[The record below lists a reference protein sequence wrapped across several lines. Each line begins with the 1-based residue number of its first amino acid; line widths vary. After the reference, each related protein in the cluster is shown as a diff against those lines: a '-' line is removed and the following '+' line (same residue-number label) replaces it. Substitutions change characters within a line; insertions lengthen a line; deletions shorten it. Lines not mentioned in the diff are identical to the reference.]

1 MSLSALSV
9 AVSVLVL
16 SCVALSSFLNARAA
30 KGRTSV
36 FLRRSRTARPWML
49 FCAGALALAGLAGCG
64 GGNASM
70 ANEAEP
76 QLAATPTFSPAG
88 GSYASPQTVSISDRS
103 PDSTIYFKT
112 NGAIS
117 PNAWTVYTGPINVPA
132 SETVQAIAT
141 KSGDSDSIVSSAA
154 FTIGGLNS
162 TPPLG
167 GAAPAVEHCDTGVL
181 PAGSVDTDLEING
194 TSCTIDGTVNGG
206 TYVYRNVNIWGGGT
220 LTLADAKINFHAHSI
235 LVEDG
240 GSLLAGVSNPVVGP
254 VTIWLYGAQD
264 DGVPPITCKSSP
276 TCGVPQD
283 IWISNLS
290 LVSKTPQPPGAKCN
304 PASNYPEASPV
315 GSDCFYQYD
324 VVDTNG
330 PAGDFFSRKSLALSY
345 GGTIYLRGAKG
356 IRSGPIAAT
365 PSDSGTSWV
374 RLTTTLK
381 GGESSFTVDRP
392 VPTWG
397 PGDHIVLTSTDY
409 LMSHNEEA
417 VIQSVE
423 SSPPGSK
430 ITLESRVKFPHNGAT
445 YNFSSLPSTSGP
457 QDDPNRPATLP
468 SRSLETRAAVALLTR
483 SIMVASEGTAPVLED
498 RSVDHFPTGSGF
510 YGGQTIMRQGFQT
523 YQVQGVEFYHLGQGG
538 IIGRYPVHFHMD
550 RTVPQPSVDP
560 PFAGTYIADSSIHDS
575 MTRFITVHATQDL
588 MVLRNVGYRSIGH
601 GFYLED
607 STEINNKLYSNIG
620 IEARAG
626 VDDALN
632 PRKVP
637 GILARAGDSGADV
650 FPFHSDYDHPSIFWI
665 PNGYNDFRYNVAVGA
680 GTCGACYW
688 LPPSINSGP
697 SVYETWSS
705 YASMQTAGRGGLAP
719 IENFVG
725 NSCSTAMNS
734 IQTVGNTGSCLAVAA
749 AGNTDTSKLTA
760 IANPNPLPNDKYPQM
775 DGGLRQ
781 HATVCPN
788 ADQPG
793 SNCSTVPI
801 CSGYGPNEAGC
812 VVTTLDHYMTSFNW
826 AQKNFAAVWLRGWW
840 YLLRDSAV
848 TDVQSGG
855 LTFVT
860 GGGYTRSDAAQGFW
874 NLSQRVLF
882 AGSTQPNNAAT
893 GVPENAYASNAG
905 PFNPY
910 GLTCPNPNLPYC
922 VSSADDATFEID
934 SFSGAQRMISIY
946 DGPSFEDSDA
956 FMDVHTT
963 QIGTLSQCKSG
974 GNPAGSCRTSGW
986 MNAYQSG
993 AMQVPAGNDPNNVCV
1008 LPNAAIAWKQP
1019 NGFYYPPA
1027 FHSRNIAFQNVDI
1040 RHFVVQPLW
1049 LPQSFTPDITA
1060 VQNTYCAWEPAD
1072 FTQFTDVDRQT
1083 ELSDD
1088 DGAITGLVSGTPP
1101 NNEPSISITKDAFY
1115 NAPLVTP
1122 ECASAPPKP
1131 GPGAEPT
1138 VDTSAYQY
1146 VSTAIFPTCAGPTAI
1161 IGGCRAVWGISCSNQ
1176 QCYGVPLYRQFLTGS
1191 EFTAYQANPKN
1202 RPSIRMMGQGNGQ
1215 RSTMTVNHGNY
1226 YIDTTLSQT
1235 DQQNAGATTTN
1246 VFLPNR
1252 QYEIYFIYATPQT
1265 HQTYSLYI
1273 GQVTQAE
1280 AMAAVQPGTVNI
1292 NSDNFPFT
1300 ANPSGNW
1307 ITNKTYNSNTGVLTV
1322 TVDLGQQAAV
1332 FNTDRPKFCQP
1343 TTYCSIQGDGSCGH
1357 KNANGTIDSSV
1368 CGWSNKDIDCPIA
1381 GCFGFAITMPTSFV
1395 AAKQTDLPPAPIH
1408 FVGDTGSD
1416 PYFAAGTVKFSN
1428 VPQSVSGTQC
1438 YYNTPPVQ
1446 TPATQ

>member
-1 MSLSALSV
+1 
-9 AVSVLVL
+9 
-16 SCVALSSFLNARAA
+16 
-30 KGRTSV
+30 
-36 FLRRSRTARPWML
+36 ML
-49 FCAGALALAGLAGCG
+49 CGTLALAVLTGCG
-64 GGNASM
+64 GGNASN
-70 ANEAEP
+70 ANEAP
-76 QLAATPTFSPAG
+76 PPLAAMPTFSPMPG
-88 GSYASPQTVSISDRS
+88 TYASPQTVTISDPTPGAS
-103 PDSTIYFKT
+103 IYYSMNDATT
-112 NGAIS
+112 NQT
-117 PNAWTVYTGPINVPA
+117 WTPYSGPIQVGF
-132 SETVQAIAT
+132 SETVRALAV
-141 KSGDSDSIVSSAA
+141 KSGDGDSIVSAA
-154 FTIGGLNS
+154 AYKIGSSLLQS
-162 TPPLG
+162 PG
-167 GAAPAVEHCDTGVL
+167 GGAPAVEECSGGIL
-181 PAGSVDTDLEING
+181 PAGSVDTDLEVDGG
-194 TSCTIDGTVNGG
+194 TCTVDGSVNGG
-206 TYVYRNVNIWGGGT
+206 TYVYRNVNIWGGGQ
-220 LTLADAKINFHAHSI
+220 LIFNDAKINFHAHSI
-235 LVEDG
+235 LVENE
-240 GSLLAGVSNPVVGP
+240 GSLIAGATTPVVGP
-254 VTIWLYGAQD
+254 ITIWLYGSQD
-264 DGVPPITCKSSP
+264 DGIPPITCKSSA
-276 TCGVPQD
+276 TCGVPPD
-283 IWISNLS
+283 IWASNPGLANKPMPPPPPP
-290 LVSKTPQPPGAKCN
+290 VTPPKTCN
-304 PASNYPEASPV
+304 PASNYPEPSPV

-324 VVDTNG
+324 VIDTGG

-381 GGESSFTVDRP
+381 KGDSSFTVDRP

-409 LMSHNEEA
+409 LMGHNEEA

-430 ITLESRVKFPHNGAT
+430 ITLEFPVESPHYGAT
-445 YNFSSLPSTSGP
+445 YNFSSLSSTSGP

-468 SRSLETRAAVALLTR
+468 SRNLETRAAVALLTR
-483 SIMVASEGTAPVLED
+483 SIMIASEGQAPVLSD
-498 RSVDHFPTGSGF
+498 RSVDHFPVGSGF
-510 YGGQTIMRQGFQT
+510 YGGQTIMRQGFQA

-538 IIGRYPVHFHMD
+538 VIGRYPVHFHMD
-550 RTVPQPSVDP
+550 RKVPLPSVDP

-575 MTRFITVHATQDL
+575 MTRFITVHATQGV
-588 MVLRNVGYRSIGH
+588 MILRNVGYRSIGH

-607 STEINNKLYSNIG
+607 ATEINNKLYSNIG
-620 IEARAG
+620 IEGRAG
-626 VDDALN
+626 VEDALN

-650 FPFHSDYDHPSIFWI
+650 FPFHSDYDHPSIYWI
-665 PNGYNDFRYNVAVGA
+665 TNGWNDFQYNVAVGA

-688 LPPSINSGP
+688 LPPSIISGP
-697 SVYETWSS
+697 SVYESWDS
-705 YASMQTAGRGGLAP
+705 YASMQGPGRGGLAP

-734 IQTVGNTGSCLAVAA
+734 LQTVGNTGPCLAVAA
-749 AGNTDTSKLTA
+749 AGNTDSTKLTA
-760 IANPNPLPNDKYPQM
+760 IANPNPLPNGQYPQM

-781 HATVCPN
+781 HATACPN
-788 ADQPG
+788 ADESG
-793 SNCSTVPI
+793 SDCSAVPI
-801 CSGYGPNEAGC
+801 CSGYGPSEAGC
-812 VVTTLDHYMTSFNW
+812 VVTTLDHYTTSFNW

-882 AGSTQPNNAAT
+882 VGNTQPNNSAT
-893 GVPENAYASNAG
+893 FVPENAAASNAG

-910 GLTCPNPNLPYC
+910 GLTCPTPNLPYC

-963 QIGTLSQCKSG
+963 QIGTLGQCKPG
-974 GNPAGSCRTSGW
+974 GNPAGSCRTLGW

-1027 FHSRNIAFQNVDI
+1027 FHSRNLAFQNVDI

-1049 LPQSFTPDITA
+1049 LPQSFTPNLTA
-1060 VQNTYCAWEPAD
+1060 IQNTYCAYETAD

-1088 DGAITGLVSGTPP
+1088 DGGLTGLVSGTPP
-1101 NNEPSISITKDAFY
+1101 NNEPSISITKDPFY

-1131 GPGAEPT
+1131 GPGADPT

-1146 VSTAIFPTCAGPTAI
+1146 VTTAIFPTCATPNI
-1161 IGGCRAVWGISCSNQ
+1161 LGGCRAQWGISCTNQ
-1176 QCYGVPLYRQFLTGS
+1176 QCYGVPLYRQFLTNS
-1191 EFTAYQANPKN
+1191 EYTAWLANPTN

-1226 YIDTTLSQT
+1226 YLDTTLSQT
-1235 DQQNAGATTTN
+1235 VQQSAGATTTN

-1252 QYEIYFIYATPQT
+1252 QYEIYFVFATPQT

-1273 GQVTQAE
+1273 GQVTQDE
-1280 AMAAVQPGTVNI
+1280 AMATVKPGTVNI

-1300 ANPSGNW
+1300 ANPSGTW
-1307 ITNKTYNSNTGVLTV
+1307 ITNKTYNSTTGVLTV
-1322 TVDLGQQAAV
+1322 TVDLSGQASV

-1357 KNANGTIDSSV
+1357 KNANGAIDSSV
-1368 CGWSNKDIDCPIA
+1368 CGWSNKEIDCPVN
-1381 GCFGFAITMPTSFV
+1381 GCFGFAITMPPSFV
-1395 AAKQTDLPPAPIH
+1395 AAKQTDLPPTPIH

-1416 PYFAAGTVKFSN
+1416 PYFAPNTVKFFN
-1428 VPQSVSGTQC
+1428 VPQSISGTQC
-1438 YYNTPPVQ
+1438 YYNAPPAQ

>member
-1 MSLSALSV
+1 
-9 AVSVLVL
+9 
-16 SCVALSSFLNARAA
+16 
-30 KGRTSV
+30 
-36 FLRRSRTARPWML
+36 
-49 FCAGALALAGLAGCG
+49 
-64 GGNASM
+64 
-70 ANEAEP
+70 
-76 QLAATPTFSPAG
+76 
-88 GSYASPQTVSISDRS
+88 
-103 PDSTIYFKT
+103 
-112 NGAIS
+112 
-117 PNAWTVYTGPINVPA
+117 
-132 SETVQAIAT
+132 
-141 KSGDSDSIVSSAA
+141 
-154 FTIGGLNS
+154 
-162 TPPLG
+162 
-167 GAAPAVEHCDTGVL
+167 
-181 PAGSVDTDLEING
+181 
-194 TSCTIDGTVNGG
+194 VNGG
-206 TYVYRNVNIWGGGT
+206 TYVYRNVNIWGGGS
-220 LTLADAKINFHAHSI
+220 LIFADAKINFHAHSI
-235 LVEDG
+235 LVENQ
-240 GSLLAGVSNPVVGP
+240 GSLIAGASAAAVGP
-254 VTIWLYGAQD
+254 ITIWLYGSKD
-264 DGVPPITCKSSP
+264 DGIPQITCQSSP

-283 IWISNLS
+283 IWDSNPS
-290 LVSKTPQPPGAKCN
+290 MATKTPQPPGAKCN

-324 VVDTNG
+324 VIDDNG

-345 GGTIYLRGAKG
+345 GGTIYLRGEKG
-356 IRSGPIAAT
+356 IREVTKDLQIADK

-381 GGESSFTVDRP
+381 KGDSSFTVDRP

-397 PGDHIVLTSTDY
+397 TGDHIVLTNTDY
-409 LMSHNEEA
+409 LMGHNEEA
-417 VIQSVE
+417 VIQSVA
-423 SSPPGSK
+423 SSGPGSK
-430 ITLESRVKFPHNGAT
+430 ITLESPVEFPHNGAT
-445 YNFSSLPSTSGP
+445 YNFSSLPKISGP

-468 SRSLETRAAVALLTR
+468 SRNLETRAAVALLTR
-483 SIMVASEGTAPVLED
+483 SIMVASEGATPVLSD
-498 RSVDHFPTGSGF
+498 RSADHFPVSDGS
-510 YGGQTIMRQGFQT
+510 YGGQTIMRQGFAT
-523 YQVQGVEFYHLGQGG
+523 YQVQGVEFYHLGQAGV
-538 IIGRYPVHFHMD
+538 IGRYPVHFHMD
-550 RTVPQPSVDP
+550 RKVPQPLVDP
-560 PFAGTYIADSSIHDS
+560 PFDGTYIADSSIHDS
-575 MTRFITVHATQDL
+575 MTRFITVHATQGL
-588 MVLRNVGYRSIGH
+588 MILRNVGYQSIGH

-607 STEINNKLYSNIG
+607 ATEINNKLYSNIG
-620 IEARAG
+620 IESRAG

-632 PRKVP
+632 PRKAP

-650 FPFHSDYDHPSIFWI
+650 FPFHSDYDHPAIFWLT
-665 PNGYNDFRYNVAVGA
+665 NGWNDLRYNVAVGA

-688 LPPSINSGP
+688 MPPSVNSGP
-697 SVYETWSS
+697 SVYETWDS
-705 YASMQTAGRGGLAP
+705 YASMQTNGRGGLAP

-734 IQTVGNTGSCLAVAA
+734 LETVGNTGPCLAVAA
-749 AGNTDTSKLTA
+749 AGNTDTTKLTA

-801 CSGYGPNEAGC
+801 CSGFGPNEAGC
-812 VVTTLDHYMTSFNW
+812 VVTTLDHYTTSFNW

-882 AGSTQPNNAAT
+882 VGNTQSNNPAT
-893 GVPENAYASNAG
+893 GVPENPEASNAG

-922 VSSADDATFEID
+922 VSSDNDATFEID

-963 QIGTLSQCKSG
+963 QVGTLGQCKPG
-974 GNPAGSCRTSGW
+974 GNPAGSCRASGW

-993 AMQVPAGNDPNNVCV
+993 AMQVPPGNNPNNVCV

-1049 LPQSFTPDITA
+1049 MPQSFTPDLSAI
-1060 VQNTYCAWEPAD
+1060 QKTYCAYETAD

-1101 NNEPSISITKDAFY
+1101 NNEPSISITKDPFY

-1131 GPGAEPT
+1131 SPGAEPT

-1146 VSTAIFPTCAGPTAI
+1146 VTTAIFPTCASPTAI
-1161 IGGCRAVWGISCSNQ
+1161 IGGCRAQWGISCSNQ
-1176 QCYGVPLYRQFLTGS
+1176 QCYGVPLYRQFVTNS
-1191 EFTAYQANPKN
+1191 EYTAWQANPKN

-1226 YIDTTLSQT
+1226 YIDTTLSRT
-1235 DQQNAGATTTN
+1235 DQQTGGATTTN

-1252 QYEIYFIYATPQT
+1252 QYEIYFIYATPKT

-1273 GQVTQAE
+1273 GKVTQAE
-1280 AMAAVQPGTVNI
+1280 AMATVQPGTVNI
-1292 NSDNFPFT
+1292 SSDNFPFK
-1300 ANPSGNW
+1300 ADPAGDW
-1307 ITNKTYNSNTGVLTV
+1307 ITNKTYDANTGVLTV
-1322 TVDLGQQAAV
+1322 TVDLSGQASV
-1332 FNTDRPKFCQP
+1332 FNTDRPEFCQP

-1357 KNANGTIDSSV
+1357 KNTDGTVDASV
-1368 CGWSNKDIDCPIA
+1368 CGWSNKEIDCPIA
-1381 GCFGFAITMPTSFV
+1381 GCFGFSITMPVGFV

-1408 FVGDTGSD
+1408 FVGDPGSD
-1416 PYFAAGTVKFSN
+1416 PYFDKGTVQFYN
-1428 VPQSVSGTQC
+1428 VDQSISGAQC
-1438 YYNTPPVQ
+1438 HYDMPPAQ
-1446 TPATQ
+1446 ANARSAPKTLPFF